1 MEDKMTIYTILF
13 EKIDS
18 QHVGKALQTT
28 ATITHVEKPKTMLKN
43 AIFTCR
49 ACMKLYTVEQKTEII
64 HEPKVCVY
72 CGNKTFK
79 LLNDISE
86 YGDIQYLTIST
97 EKTSKT
103 LKVILKDEETSY
115 DKYHVGQ
122 TVQIKGVLQSIYAKK
137 PNFELILNSF
147 NIQILPNKE
156 TEEIPTDTQINR
168 QTPEYRNW
176 HKEILNRDKVC
187 QACGGHKHLEVHHL
201 YSYKNYPLLRVDQG
215 NGIVLCSFCH
225 NKFHSYYGKEVTP
238 ADLIKF
244 IKQFRGV

>member
-1 MEDKMTIYTILF
+1 MIIYTIRL
-13 EKIDS
+13 EEIGS
-18 QHVGKALQTT
+18 QHVGKTIETT
-28 ATITHVEKPKTMLKN
+28 ATITHVEKPKTIVKT
-43 AIFTCR
+43 AIFECR
-49 ACMKLYTVEQKTEII
+49 GCMRIYEVEQKTEII
-64 HEPKVCVY
+64 HEPNVCIE
-72 CGNKTFK
+72 CGSRTYKFLT
-79 LLNDISE
+79 DESE

-97 EKTSKT
+97 EKTSKS
-103 LKVILKDEETSY
+103 LKVILKDKETSY

-122 TVQIKGVLQSIYAKK
+122 TVQIKGVLQSRYTKNS
-137 PNFELILNSF
+137 NFELILNSF

-156 TEEIPTDTQINR
+156 TKEIATDTQTNR
-168 QTPEYRNW
+168 QTPEYRSW
-176 HKEILNRDKVC
+176 HKEILDRDKVC
-187 QACGGHKHLEVHHL
+187 QVCGGNRHLEVHHL